1 MKKVIRLSE
10 NDLVNIVKR
19 IINEQDGEAI
29 PYSTDIYKT
38 QPKATGKYTFQEVT
52 QEMLPKYLK
61 WYEGSTYPEIQEYIT
76 KTYGIPRLFDPKSLE
91 TQGKTNSSYNLFREF
106 LNAVQASL
114 IVAAKLNYNGNLF
127 TRDYDFRELNNNMG
141 NRFVTKD
148 WISTFEENL
157 PMVGKLPEF
166 KKFIGKVI
174 TARRKAIGLKN

>member
-1 MKKVIRLSE
+1 MKKTIRLTES
-10 NDLVNIVKR
+10 DLIKIVNR
-19 IINEQDGEAI
+19 IIKEQNGQAI

-38 QPKATGKYTFQEVT
+38 QPKDTEKYTFQEVK
-52 QEMLPKYLK
+52 QEMLPKYLQ
-61 WYEGSTYPEIQEYIT
+61 WYQGSTFPEIQEYIS

-91 TQGKTNSSYNLFREF
+91 TPGIRNSSYNLFREF

-127 TRDYDFRELNNNMG
+127 VRDYDLKKLNNDMG

-148 WISTFEENL
+148 WISVFEENL

-166 KKFIGKVI
+166 KEFISKVI
-174 TARRKAIGLKN
+174 TSRRKAVGLKN